1 MLHYDLNLYGSATSY
16 AFTQMILPAFGAALK
31 IEDGRH
37 YFARAAVDV
46 MAANRDPNGG
56 VACVLSLRA
65 GKGFDLDKH
74 VKTSVFVEYQHLQY
88 GALYN
93 NGVGG
98 GVSATITYHRF
109 FVSGT
114 AAALYGMSGDVGYH
128 LLSPGNDFIFS
139 GKLGYRF
146 KDRFAP
152 YLFITQERYIGS
164 GNALT
169 SQSVGAGI
177 KYRF

>member
-16 AFTQMILPAFGAALK
+16 AFTQMIRPAFGAALK
-31 IEDGRH
+31 IEGGQH
-37 YFARAAVDV
+37 YFARANVDV

-56 VACVLSLRA
+56 SAVVLSLRA
-65 GKGFDLDKH
+65 GKSFALDRHAK
-74 VKTSVFVEYQHLQY
+74 VSVFAEYQHLAY
-88 GALYN
+88 GGLYN

-98 GVSATITYHRF
+98 GVSATLTYNRF
-109 FVSGT
+109 FISGT

-152 YLFITQERYIGS
+152 YLFIKQERYIGR

-169 SQSVGAGI
+169 SRSVGAGI